1 MRLKTLALCSTALL
15 VGLAPAAQAQV
26 VEDPAAQNND
36 PTAPSQQT
44 DTGTPTDRDA
54 PTVSPEE
61 EVAGEGQ
68 DIVVTGFRES
78 LASSRNLKRNAPQ
91 VVDAVVAE
99 DIGKLPDLAVSD
111 TASRIPGLQ
120 VLRLGGEASQV
131 LLRGLD
137 EQFFN
142 TLYNGREIFTAERRQ
157 VALQDF
163 PSAGIAA
170 LEVFKT
176 STANQ
181 VDPGVI
187 GLTNVRSRRPFDFEG
202 FELSGTV
209 FALHTVNAGKVTP
222 NGNLL
227 VSNRWDT
234 GAGEFGILLNA
245 SYTELDYLDSEP
257 SNTDFLATPTI
268 NGQQVRFPDVQR
280 LFYRSGNRQRPSFN
294 GSIQWRPTPDVEFYI
309 DGLYQGFRNRVDDT
323 LAAAPLFNGTYSNLV
338 FRDGT
343 NLLRSG
349 TVVVPAGGPTIFSF
363 RGGTFNKTDTYQFA
377 AGGIFDSGPLRITA
391 DVARTNSTFT
401 GSTESV
407 DRQFG
412 IGGYTVDFDLDTPQ
426 FRIYNYDASNPATYR
441 FDGLYEEQQE
451 AKGDDWQARIDA
463 EYKFDEF
470 FIRSI
475 QVGAR
480 YTTRDAHR
488 EFGNR
493 FAGYGVGYRNGAG
506 VLLTQIPVN
515 FRPVEPGFNST
526 DIQPFRTFLA
536 PTYDSIRANRR
547 ELRQFVLSNPRAFG
561 FGTFTLDPVA
571 PNPDSIFDANEKT
584 YAGYGQINYNF
595 NDVIDG
601 SVGIRVA
608 RTEFDLQGNALVAG
622 VVTPISASQ
631 GFTDYLPNASLRWR
645 ITPALQL
652 RLSYTETRTRAT
664 FQQLN
669 PAANVG
675 APDPANGGLRT
686 GSGGNPTLSPIES
699 ENYDASLEYYFSRTG
714 FAAVT
719 AFRRDLTGFI
729 QNQAVRFTDP
739 TLGFVEITRPV
750 NSRSG
755 RIDGV
760 EAQVSTFFDF
770 EGAPEFLRSFGIQAN
785 YTYLDAETDL
795 LNGNTGVT
803 SRERIQG
810 VAKHTYNIV
819 GLFERGPLSARVTYN
834 KRSRFLDQIGFRGDD
849 LYLQE
854 GLPPGRLDLSTN
866 LTVNPNV
873 TVFFDATNL
882 TAEEFEYTFSSA
894 RAGAARAEYVR
905 FLRFDEQTF
914 SLGLR
919 FRL

>member
-1 MRLKTLALCSTALL
+1 MRLKAIALCSTALL
-15 VGLAPAAQAQV
+15 LATAGAAQAQV
-26 VEDPAAQNND
+26 VEDPAAQAGSPD
-36 PTAPSQQT
+36 AATTQT

-54 PTVSPEE
+54 PTVAPSEE
-61 EVAGEGQ
+61 AEGTTE
-68 DIVVTGFRES
+68 DVVVTGFRQA
-78 LASSRNLKRNAPQ
+78 LTSSRNLKRNAVQ

-111 TASRIPGLQ
+111 TAARIPGLQ
-120 VLRLGGEASQV
+120 VVRLAGEAGSV

-176 STANQ
+176 SSANQ

-187 GLTNVRSRRPFDFEG
+187 GLTNVRSRRPFDFDG
-202 FELSGTV
+202 FELSGTA
-209 FALHTVNAGKVTP
+209 FALHTVNAGKITP

-227 VSNRWDT
+227 ISNRWET
-234 GAGEFGILLNA
+234 GAGDFGILLNG
-245 SYTELDYLDSEP
+245 SYTELQYLDSEP

-268 NGQQVRFPDVQR
+268 NGQNVRFPDVQR
-280 LFYRSGNRQRPSFN
+280 LFYRSGNRKRPSFN
-294 GSIQWRPTPDVEFYI
+294 GSLQWRPSPDLEFYV
-309 DGLYQGFRNRVDDT
+309 DGLYQGFRNQIDDT
-323 LAAAPLFNGTYSNLV
+323 LAAAPLFAGSYSNLR

-349 TVVVPAGGPTIFSF
+349 TVAVPAGGPTIFSF
-363 RGGTFNKTDTYQFA
+363 RGGTFNKTDTYQVA
-377 AGGIFDSGPLRITA
+377 AGAIYDSGPLRITA
-391 DVARTNSTFT
+391 DVARTKSTFT

-412 IGGYTVDFDLDTPQ
+412 FGGYTVDFDLDTPQ

-451 AKGDDWQARIDA
+451 AKGDDIQARLDA
-463 EYKFDEF
+463 EYEIEDF
-470 FIRSI
+470 FIRTI

-480 YTTRDAHR
+480 YTTRDAQR

-493 FAGYGVGYRNGAG
+493 FAGYGGLNVPITA
-506 VLLTQIPVN
+506 LPVN
-515 FRPVEPGFNST
+515 FRPVEPGFNT
-526 DIQPFRTFLA
+526 TEIQGFRTFLA
-536 PTYDSIRANRR
+536 PTYNSIRKNRR
-547 ELRQFVLSNPRAFG
+547 ELRQFVLSNPRGGG
-561 FGTFTLDPVA
+561 FGTFSLDA
-571 PNPDSIFDANEKT
+571 PTPNADSIFDANEKT

-595 NDVIDG
+595 NDVVDG
-601 SVGIRVA
+601 TIGIRVA
-608 RTEFDLQGNALVAG
+608 RTEFDLDGNALVGG
-622 VVTPISASQ
+622 VVTPISAGR

-645 ITPALQL
+645 ITPELQL

-669 PAANVG
+669 PSANVG
-675 APDPANGGLRT
+675 APDPANFNLRT
-686 GSGGNPTLSPIES
+686 GSGGNPDLDPIES
-699 ENYDASLEYYFSRTG
+699 ENYDASLEYYFSPTG

-719 AFRRDLTGFI
+719 AFRRDITGFI
-729 QNQAVRFTDP
+729 QNQAVRFNDP
-739 TLGFVEITRPV
+739 TLGFVEISRPV
-750 NSRSG
+750 NARRG
-755 RIDGV
+755 RIDGA

-770 EGAPEFLRSFGIQAN
+770 DGLPDFFRSFGIQAN
-785 YTYLDAETDL
+785 YTYLDAEVDI
-795 LNGNTGVT
+795 LNGNTGLT
-803 SRERIQG
+803 ESGRFQG
-810 VAKHTYNIV
+810 VSKHTYNIV
-819 GLFERGPLSARVTYN
+819 GLFERGPVSARVTYN
-834 KRSRFLDQIGFRGDD
+834 KRSRILDFISFRGDD
-849 LYLQE
+849 TFVQE

-866 LTVNPNV
+866 LTVTPNV

-882 TAEEFEYTFSSA
+882 TSEPFEYRFTSA
-894 RAGAARAEYVR
+894 RGGAVEAEYVR
-905 FLRFDEQTF
+905 FLRYDEQTF

>member
-15 VGLAPAAQAQV
+15 IALPSTVQAQV
-26 VEDPAAQNND
+26 VEDPAQQAASPAAD
-36 PTAPSQQT
+36 TAQT

-54 PTVSPEE
+54 PTVAPSE
-61 EVAGEGQ
+61 EVAGTEG

-91 VVDAVVAE
+91 VVDAIVAE

-120 VLRLGGEASQV
+120 VLRLGGEASSV

-176 STANQ
+176 ASANQ

-187 GLTNVRSRRPFDFEG
+187 GLTNVRSRRPFDFDG

-209 FALHTVNAGKVTP
+209 FGLHTVNAGEITP

-234 GAGEFGILLNA
+234 GAGEFGVLLNA

-268 NGQQVRFPDVQR
+268 NGQRVRFPDIQR

-294 GSIQWRPTPDVEFYI
+294 GSIQWRPSPDVEFYV
-309 DGLYQGFRNRVDDT
+309 DGLYQGFRNRIDDT

-338 FRDGT
+338 FRSGE
-343 NLLRSG
+343 LLRSG

-391 DVARTNSTFT
+391 DVARTDSTFT

-426 FRIYNYDASNPATYR
+426 FRIRDYDASNPATYR

-506 VLLTQIPVN
+506 VRLEELPVN
-515 FRPVEPGFNST
+515 FAPVEPGFNT
-526 DIQPFRTFLA
+526 TGIQPFRTFLA
-536 PTYDSIRANRR
+536 PSYDSIRANRR

-561 FGTFTLDPVA
+561 FGNFTLDAPA
-571 PNPDSIFDANEKT
+571 PNPDSVFDANEET
-584 YAGYGQINYNF
+584 LAGYGQINYNF
-595 NDVIDG
+595 NDVVDG
-601 SVGIRVA
+601 TVGLRVA
-608 RTEFDLQGNALVAG
+608 RTEFELQGNALVGG
-622 VVTPISASQ
+622 VVTPIEAGRS
-631 GFTDYLPNASLRWR
+631 FTDYLPNASLRWR
-645 ITPALQL
+645 ITPAFQL
-652 RLSYTETRTRAT
+652 RLSYTETRTRPT

-669 PAANVG
+669 PSANVG
-675 APDPANGGLRT
+675 SPDPQNGNLRT
-686 GSGGNPTLSPIES
+686 GSGGNPTLRPINS
-699 ENYDASLEYYFSRTG
+699 ENYDASLEWYFSPTG

-719 AFRRDLTGFI
+719 AFRRDVTGFI

-750 NSRSG
+750 NSRRG

-760 EAQVSTFFDF
+760 EAQISTFFDF
-770 EGAPEFLRSFGIQAN
+770 EGLPDFARSFGIQAN
-785 YTYLDAETDL
+785 YTYLDAENDI
-795 LNGNTGVT
+795 LNGNTNVIERGRFNGV
-803 SRERIQG
+803 S
-810 VAKHTYNIV
+810 KHTYNIV
-819 GLFERGPLSARVTYN
+819 GLFERGPVSARLTYN
-834 KRSRFLDQIGFRGDD
+834 KRSRFLDFQSFRGDD
-849 LYLQE
+849 LFIQE
-854 GLPPGRLDLSTN
+854 GVPPGRLDLSTN
-866 LTVNPNV
+866 LTVNDNV

-882 TAEEFEYTFSSA
+882 TSEAFQYDFSSA
-894 RAGAARAEYVR
+894 RAGAERAEYVR